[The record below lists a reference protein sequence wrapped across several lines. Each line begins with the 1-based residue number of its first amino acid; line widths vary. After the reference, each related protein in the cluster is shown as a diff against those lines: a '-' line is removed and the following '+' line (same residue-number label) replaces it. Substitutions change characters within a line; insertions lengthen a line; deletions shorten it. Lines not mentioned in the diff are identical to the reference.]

1 MRRKQVTANVEH
13 EGGFL
18 GMLAGLA
25 AKALPSLLG
34 GLATGLVS
42 GAVEKAVGSGLFLH
56 KNGRSYRVQSTKC
69 DGLYL
74 SPHRT
79 PTGVHGDGLYL
90 KHGNNIYDGRRLIL
104 GKNSPFKNIPI
115 LGWIL

>member
-1 MRRKQVTANVEH
+1 MATTASFE
-13 EGGFL
+13 
-18 GMLAGLA
+18 
-25 AKALPSLLG
+25 
-34 GLATGLVS
+34 VS

-90 KHGNNIYDGRRLIL
+90 KHGNNIYDGRGLIL